1 LAGSKQGF
9 VEDAMV
15 LLVEESATV
24 ELVVEESATVELVV
38 EESATVELVVEESAT
53 PIAAC
58 GFPNVKMIAEAKN
71 TVEQK

>member
-15 LLVEESATV
+15 LL
-24 ELVVEESATVELVV
+24 VEESATVELVV